1 MDAEEED
8 RKVVNTHSAWRAPQ
22 VDVSPSV
29 TSTKVPCSLEDG
41 LHLIA
46 FPICNYMVNL

>member
-29 TSTKVPCSLEDG
+29 TSTKAHAAWRMGCT
-41 LHLIA
+41 
-46 FPICNYMVNL
+46 